1 LDTLQAIADRRSI
14 RRYTAEPVL
23 RETLDLILAAT
34 VQAPS
39 AKNAQPWR
47 FVVLEGEAALGLAQ
61 IMKQTAE
68 EFVQA
73 GEDIGSLAWT
83 AAVVEQAPV
92 TILVYDAAPPAEI
105 PAQAHADY
113 RFVMLQSIGGAI
125 QTLLLAAQALG
136 LGSLWI
142 CDVLYCEDRIGSWAG
157 RTGEKL
163 VAAVSLGYPAES
175 PRARPRRP
183 WQDVTEWKSAAPEP
197 ASWRSADG
205 VAAE

>member
-1 LDTLQAIADRRSI
+1 MPDTLHDIGARRSI
-14 RRYTAEPVL
+14 RRYRGEPIP
-23 RETLDLILAAT
+23 RATLEQILTAT

-47 FVVLEGEAALGLAQ
+47 FVVLEGGAARYLAQ
-61 IMKQTAE
+61 VMKQRAAE
-68 EFVQA
+68 LTEA
-73 GEDIGSLAWT
+73 GEDTGSLAWT

-105 PAQAHADY
+105 PAKFHADY

-125 QTLLLAAQALG
+125 QTMLLAAQALG

-142 CDVLYCEDRIGSWAG
+142 CDVLYCEDEINAWAG
-157 RTGEKL
+157 HTADKL
-163 VAAVSLGYPAES
+163 VAAVSLGWADEA

-183 WQDVTEWKSAAPEP
+183 WQDVTEWRGAAPD
-197 ASWRSADG
+197 ATS
-205 VAAE
+205 